1 MEPKAQSTI
10 KMQGNLKIKGQLQD
24 LVEEK
29 EEEISGEED
38 KQNISFSLSNCND
51 MDDLLENFS
60 QKSDE
65 KIALEFENTTN
76 EEGLLLINDFLK
88 ESTKQLL
95 NSKKGFDEDVK
106 KMSTEFYG
114 DLIKNFN
121 NQRYLKKNNKPHYL
135 DKTKNTNYMTKSE
148 SITSEEVTKFKNDLI
163 GQTFENKDG
172 ENGFGKINTL
182 KSKGSTFH
190 EKVSSSFIEEDDDE
204 EENIIEIKKKKVV
217 K

>member
-65 KIALEFENTTN
+65 KIELEFENTTN

-190 EKVSSSFIEEDDDE
+190 ERVSSSFIEEDDDE

>member
-65 KIALEFENTTN
+65 KIELEFENTTN

-114 DLIKNFN
+114 DLIKDFN

-148 SITSEEVTKFKNDLI
+148 SINSEEVTKFKNDLI

-190 EKVSSSFIEEDDDE
+190 DKVSSSFIEEDDDE

-217 K
+217 

>member
-65 KIALEFENTTN
+65 KIELEFENTTN

>member
-10 KMQGNLKIKGQLQD
+10 KIQGNLKIKGQLQD

-29 EEEISGEED
+29 DEELSGEEE

-51 MDDLLENFS
+51 MDEFLENFS

-65 KIALEFENTTN
+65 KIELEFENTTN

-95 NSKKGFDEDVK
+95 NCKKGFDEDVK

-114 DLIKNFN
+114 DLIKDFN

-148 SITSEEVTKFKNDLI
+148 SINSEEVTKFKNDLI

-190 EKVSSSFIEEDDDE
+190 DKVSSSFIEEDDDE